1 MDTIFTAIAGL
12 GIRFALQFTSGS
24 QRSRIGPML
33 LGFWEGVC
41 VHYSANASPDPRV
54 SYVGYLLRIALDL
67 LLSDNIVSV
76 FLTILWTI
84 LGVLFSEALGTHHG
98 HDTTHERK
106 SSGSRRT
113 VYTEY
118 TAPITSPVRRFPR
131 AEVRPGP
138 VRPVID
144 RIIDTT
150 RSEDKA
156 SDVTISVPVTAS
168 SIEPSRPSAPSSQL
182 PTPPA
187 TLLYEV
193 GDRQIPLPPNPTSSS
208 AAPHDQGAVDHPAQ
222 NEEAS
227 DRLESPIKDLPPR
240 IIIPPPPQS
249 LSSPNILS
257 AMPVEVPFSSSR
269 LNHLIIPPP
278 MLLQCESS
286 DNESLPSGP
295 DSDAIPVL
303 LRTEGDTGVG
313 SNDDPLQTP
322 VGFHTGEGVGGSVD
336 DDPLMT
342 PVHLRHA
349 PALLL
354 LDQENEESLRQDPLL
369 IQGSS
374 TSVGVVTAHPEPLA
388 TIDEP
393 IPVENLDAI
402 PVPAPATVLQ
412 RTTTLPEDNS
422 SASSSPPSITSAI
435 TSPDSPMLSSRAEA
449 LRKQA
454 WSYEMTRKN
463 LRTRLNKAIQQ
474 QDRAQEF
481 ILKQEIDD
489 CNRKIDKLHERAARR
504 HYHSRNRSLQAN
516 PIPTIDLH
524 GLLTAE
530 AVIKTEKAF
539 KAVLEEGGKSL
550 RVIVGKGLHSKQRKA
565 KLKPAVEKAM
575 ISHGITCTEDKHN
588 TGILIISTP
597 ATWKI

>member
-1 MDTIFTAIAGL
+1 MDSVFTAIAGL
-12 GIRFALQFTSGS
+12 GIRFALRFTSGS

-41 VHYSANASPDPRV
+41 VHYSANASPNPRV
-54 SYVGYLLRIALDL
+54 SYLAYLLRIALDL
-67 LLSDNIVSV
+67 LLSDNIFSV

-84 LGVLFSEALGTHHG
+84 LGVLFSEALGTHHE
-98 HDTTHERK
+98 HNTTHERK
-106 SSGSRRT
+106 SAGSRQTDYTDGHDTTQRRKSSGSRQT
-113 VYTEY
+113 VYVEY
-118 TAPITSPVRRFPR
+118 TVPITSPARRPPR
-131 AEVRPGP
+131 AEVRPSP

-144 RIIDTT
+144 RIVDTT
-150 RSEDKA
+150 RSEDRA
-156 SDVTISVPVTAS
+156 SDVSISVPVAAGS
-168 SIEPSRPSAPSSQL
+168 LEPSPSAPSPQL

-187 TLLYEV
+187 TLLDEV

-208 AAPHDQGAVDHPAQ
+208 AAPHDHGAADHPAQ
-222 NEEAS
+222 NEDAYDHPGS
-227 DRLESPIKDLPPR
+227 RIKDSPPR
-240 IIIPPPPQS
+240 IIIPPHLQS

-257 AMPVEVPFSSSR
+257 AMPVEVPFSSSK
-269 LNHLIIPPP
+269 LEHLIIPPP

-286 DNESLPSGP
+286 DNESLPTGP
-295 DSDAIPVL
+295 DSDAIPL
-303 LRTEGDTGVG
+303 MLRAGRDIGVG

-322 VGFHTGEGVGGSVD
+322 VGFHNGEGVCGSVD

-342 PVHLRHA
+342 PVHLRH
-349 PALLL
+349 PSALLL
-354 LDQENEESLRQDPLL
+354 LDQENEESLGQEPLF

-374 TSVGVVTAHPEPLA
+374 TPVGVIAAHAPYPAPLA

-402 PVPAPATVLQ
+402 PVPAPVTVLQ
-412 RTTTLPEDNS
+412 RTTTLPEYHS

-489 CNRKIDKLHERAARR
+489 CNQEIDKLHERAARR
-504 HYHSRNRSLQAN
+504 HYHCELSK
-516 PIPTIDLH
+516 I
-524 GLLTAE
+524 
-530 AVIKTEKAF
+530 F
-539 KAVLEEGGKSL
+539 GKL
-550 RVIVGKGLHSKQRKA
+550 G
-565 KLKPAVEKAM
+565 
-575 ISHGITCTEDKHN
+575 
-588 TGILIISTP
+588 
-597 ATWKI
+597 

>member
-1 MDTIFTAIAGL
+1 
-12 GIRFALQFTSGS
+12 
-24 QRSRIGPML
+24 ML

-41 VHYSANASPDPRV
+41 VHYSANASPNPRV
-54 SYVGYLLRIALDL
+54 SYLAYLLRIALDL
-67 LLSDNIVSV
+67 ILSDNIFSV

-98 HDTTHERK
+98 HDTTTHERK
-106 SSGSRRT
+106 SSGSKQT
-113 VYTEY
+113 VYVQY
-118 TAPITSPVRRFPR
+118 TPPITSPVRRLPR

-138 VRPVID
+138 VRPAID

-150 RSEDKA
+150 RSEDRV
-156 SDVTISVPVTAS
+156 SDVSISVPVTAG
-168 SIEPSRPSAPSSQL
+168 SIEPRPSAPSPPL
-182 PTPPA
+182 LTPPA
-187 TLLYEV
+187 TLLDEV
-193 GDRQIPLPPNPTSSS
+193 GDRQIPLPPNTTSS
-208 AAPHDQGAVDHPAQ
+208 AAPHDHGAVDHPAQ
-222 NEEAS
+222 NEDAS
-227 DRLESPIKDLPPR
+227 DHPRSPIKDSPPR
-240 IIIPPPPQS
+240 IIIPPHPQP

-257 AMPVEVPFSSSR
+257 AMSVEVPFSSSK
-269 LNHLIIPPP
+269 LQHLIIPPP

-286 DNESLPSGP
+286 DNESLPTGP
-295 DSDAIPVL
+295 DSDAIPVI
-303 LRTEGDTGVG
+303 LRTGGDIGVG

-322 VGFHTGEGVGGSVD
+322 VGFHNEGVGGSVD

-354 LDQENEESLRQDPLL
+354 LDQENEESLWQDPLF

-374 TSVGVVTAHPEPLA
+374 TSVGVVTAHAPPGLAPLA

-393 IPVENLDAI
+393 VPMENLDAI

-412 RTTTLPEDNS
+412 RTTTLPEDHS

-463 LRTRLNKAIQQ
+463 LKTRLNKALQQ

-489 CNRKIDKLHERAARR
+489 CTREIDKLHERAARR
-504 HYHSRNRSLQAN
+504 HYHSRNRSLQAH

-524 GLLTAE
+524 GLLTSE

-539 KAVLEEGGKSL
+539 KAVLGEGGKSL

-575 ISHGITCTEDKHN
+575 INHGITCTEDKHN
-588 TGILIISTP
+588 TGVLIISTP

>member
-1 MDTIFTAIAGL
+1 MDSIFTAIAGL

-41 VHYSANASPDPRV
+41 VHYSANASPNPRV
-54 SYVGYLLRIALDL
+54 SYLGYLLRIALDL
-67 LLSDNIVSV
+67 LLSDNIFSV
-76 FLTILWTI
+76 LLTILWTI

-98 HDTTHERK
+98 HDTTRERK

-118 TAPITSPVRRFPR
+118 TAPITSPVRRLPR
-131 AEVRPGP
+131 AEVRPGL

-150 RSEDKA
+150 RSEA
-156 SDVTISVPVTAS
+156 RAPDVSISVPVVVG
-168 SIEPSRPSAPSSQL
+168 SIESSRPSAPSPQL

-187 TLLYEV
+187 TLLDEV
-193 GDRQIPLPPNPTSSS
+193 GDRQIPLSPNPTFSS
-208 AAPHDQGAVDHPAQ
+208 AAPHDHGAIDHP
-222 NEEAS
+222 
-227 DRLESPIKDLPPR
+227 ESSIKDSPPR
-240 IIIPPPPQS
+240 IIIPPPPQL

-269 LNHLIIPPP
+269 LGHLIIPPP

-286 DNESLPSGP
+286 DNESLPTGP
-295 DSDAIPVL
+295 DSDATPL
-303 LRTEGDTGVG
+303 MLRAGGDIGVG
-313 SNDDPLQTP
+313 NDDDPLQTP
-322 VGFHTGEGVGGSVD
+322 VGFHNGEGVGSSVD

-342 PVHLRHA
+342 PVHLRH
-349 PALLL
+349 PLALLL
-354 LDQENEESLRQDPLL
+354 LDQENEESLRQDPLF

-374 TSVGVVTAHPEPLA
+374 TFVGVVAAHAPPDPAPLA

-412 RTTTLPEDNS
+412 RTTALPEDHS
-422 SASSSPPSITSAI
+422 SSSSSPPSITSAI

-489 CNRKIDKLHERAARR
+489 CNREIDKLHERAARR

-524 GLLTAE
+524 GLLTSE

-588 TGILIISTP
+588 TGVLIISTP